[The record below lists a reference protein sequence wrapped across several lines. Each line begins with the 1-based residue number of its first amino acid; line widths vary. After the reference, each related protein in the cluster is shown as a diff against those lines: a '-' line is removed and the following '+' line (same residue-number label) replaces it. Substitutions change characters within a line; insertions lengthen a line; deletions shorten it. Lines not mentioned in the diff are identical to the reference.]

1 MGAPPAFGAIS
12 VQNIEWFQWPPPLL
26 RTAPRMSSGTV
37 AMPLHQVVEALGVQL
52 GMLVERGV
60 QIRHVGL
67 VVLAVVNLHGLR
79 VDVRFER
86 RVVVGQ
92 RGQGMS
98 HETSL
103 LSGMDECGVFGRS

>member
-1 MGAPPAFGAIS
+1 
-12 VQNIEWFQWPPPLL
+12 
-26 RTAPRMSSGTV
+26 
-37 AMPLHQVVEALGVQL
+37 
-52 GMLVERGV
+52 MLVERGV

-98 HETSL
+98 HGTSL
-103 LSGMDECGVFGRS
+103 LKGEIAGQTNGDRIRRAAPQ